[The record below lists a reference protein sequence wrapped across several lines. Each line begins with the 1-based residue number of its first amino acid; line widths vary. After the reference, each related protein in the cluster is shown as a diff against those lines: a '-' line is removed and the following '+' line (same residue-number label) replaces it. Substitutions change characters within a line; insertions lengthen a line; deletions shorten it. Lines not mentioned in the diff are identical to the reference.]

1 MGVTHVGENRN
12 IQRILVRQPET
23 IHLVDLGKDGRI
35 TVKRILKRTGR
46 TAWFGL
52 IWHSTGISGRLL

>member
-1 MGVTHVGENRN
+1 VGENGN
-12 IQRILVRQPET
+12 IQRVLVRLPET

-35 TVKRILKRTGR
+35 AVKRILKRMGR

-52 IWHSTGISGRLL
+52 IWHRTGTSGRLLWT